1 MQNESKVVLD
11 QAVRRYIYD
20 QVMKVGVPPTIA
32 QAAIALSTTRAD
44 MQALFQQLA
53 DAHMLV
59 LQKDTG
65 EVLMANPFSAVPTPF
80 LAQVGE
86 RSYFGNCIW
95 DVMGIPA
102 MLHQDA
108 IIRAS
113 CGDCGTAM
121 TLRIT
126 NGSLEPIEGIAHF
139 AIPAAHWWDD
149 IVFN

>member
-1 MQNESKVVLD
+1 MQNDPKVVFD
-11 QAVRRYIYD
+11 QEVRRYIYE
-20 QVMKVGVPPTIA
+20 QIMKMGVVPTIA
-32 QAAIALSTTRAD
+32 QAAMALSTTHTE
-44 MQALFQQLA
+44 MQALFHQLA
-53 DAHMLV
+53 EAHMLV

-80 LAQVGE
+80 LAQMGK

-108 IIRAS
+108 IIKTS

-126 NGSLEPIEGIAHF
+126 NGSLEPVEGIAHF
-139 AIPAAHWWDD
+139 AIPAARWWDD
-149 IVFN
+149 IVYN